1 MRDIPE
7 GGPQEGP
14 NKRPPDTYRAAA
26 ALHAA
31 AIDLSHCRARF
42 VQPSE
47 SHATLGELIEVQQ
60 HLMNVLQGLCQ
71 WHQQVQA
78 GTDFADQRQSV
89 DGVLE
94 AAFELQTA
102 LQHADSLHQA
112 LIRAHHAGTQ
122 VRWYTPDTDPHE

>member
-1 MRDIPE
+1 MRDTPTDGPHE
-7 GGPQEGP
+7 GPHGGPAE
-14 NKRPPDTYRAAA
+14 TYRAAA

-42 VQPSE
+42 AEPSE
-47 SHATLGELIEVQQ
+47 SHATLGELIDVQQ
-60 HLMNVLQGLCQ
+60 HLMDVLHGLCQ

-78 GTDFADQRQSV
+78 GKDCADQRQSV

-122 VRWYTPDTDPHE
+122 VRWYSPDTDPQD